1 MDDRFGGNGFHRA
14 YEFED
19 HQELLCIVTAD
30 QLCTSVAATP
40 KILID
45 QFRSVNVKSQARSGK
60 WNKYHERYGSTSR
73 F

>member
-1 MDDRFGGNGFHRA
+1 MGDRFGGNGFHHA

-19 HQELLCIVTAD
+19 QELLCIVTAD
-30 QLCTSVAATP
+30 QLYTSVAATP

-45 QFRSVNVKSQARSGK
+45 QFRSVDVKSQVRSGK
-60 WNKYHERYGSTSR
+60 WSKYHERYGRTSR